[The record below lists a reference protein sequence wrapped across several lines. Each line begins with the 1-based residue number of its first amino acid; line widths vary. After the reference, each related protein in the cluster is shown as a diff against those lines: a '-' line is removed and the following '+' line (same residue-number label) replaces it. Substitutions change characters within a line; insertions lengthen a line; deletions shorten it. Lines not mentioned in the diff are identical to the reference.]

1 LAKFGLANP
10 TFRPTLAHLVA
21 ELKRDPK
28 QFPKKSGKLANARAA
43 SLRYRGRES
52 WRAVFRLD
60 EANRTVF
67 VMSLGPHDDAY
78 ADAERRM

>member
-1 LAKFGLANP
+1 MAKLGLANP
-10 TFRPTLAHLVA
+10 AFRPKLAHLVA

-60 EANRTVF
+60 EAERSVY
-67 VMSLGPHDDAY
+67 VMSLAPHDDAY
-78 ADAERRM
+78 DAAKRRT

>member
-1 LAKFGLANP
+1 MAMFGLANP
-10 TFRPTLAHLVA
+10 AFRPTLAHLVA
-21 ELKRDPK
+21 ELQRDPK

-60 EANRTVF
+60 EAKRVVF
-67 VMSLGPHDDAY
+67 VMSLGPHDAAY
-78 ADAERRM
+78 AAAERRM